1 MKDNGEYI
9 KKALKIAW
17 SAVLESFFVALA
29 GMVDSLMVSSLGEE
43 AVAAVGLTTQL
54 KSLFPALFIAMNI
67 AVSAVVARR
76 KGERDRIRA
85 NKTLLFAIC

>member
-1 MKDNGEYI
+1 MKIKESTFRENSEYV

-17 SAVLESFFVALA
+17 PAVLESFFVALV

-43 AVAAVGLTTQL
+43 AVAAVGLTTQP
-54 KSLFPALFIAMNI
+54 KFLFLALFIAMNI

-76 KGERDRIRA
+76 KG
-85 NKTLLFAIC
+85 